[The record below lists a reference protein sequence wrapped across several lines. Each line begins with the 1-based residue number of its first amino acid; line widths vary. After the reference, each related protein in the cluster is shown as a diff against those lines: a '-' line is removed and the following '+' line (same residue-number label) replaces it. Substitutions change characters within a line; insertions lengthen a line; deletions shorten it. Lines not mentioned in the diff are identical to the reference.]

1 MEMNRKI
8 KRSKSLRIWNKY
20 KKLVY
25 LMLAVLLIIV
35 VTIIGITKAVGG
47 KKEKK
52 EEITTPEATQETTTE
67 EPTTEEPSTEEP
79 TTEEPTTEEPT
90 TLATEIIKTPVKE
103 EFSNESFYDDA
114 VFVGD
119 VFVSGMDVYGYLKK
133 SRLVYGEGWTTGKAS
148 NSVST
153 ISATNANKVF
163 LEIGLNDLNTG
174 RTGAKVFESYQELV
188 NDIKKALPNA
198 SVYVIS
204 VFPVTTGF
212 EAKENTGVT
221 NKEVMAL
228 NELLSTMEGVTYLNV
243 SASLSNSDGSLV
255 DELSSS
261 GYNIKSTY
269 YGFILNLIAEMC
281 Q

>member
-1 MEMNRKI
+1 MNRNI
-8 KRSKSLRIWNKY
+8 KRSKSLRTWNKY

-25 LMLAVLLIIV
+25 LMIAVLVIIIAI
-35 VTIIGITKAVGG
+35 IIGLTKAIGG
-47 KKEKK
+47 KSDKQKES
-52 EEITTPEATQETTTE
+52 TTPETTTESMSQQETTTQ
-67 EPTTEEPSTEEP
+67 EPET

-90 TLATEIIKTPVKE
+90 TLATEIVKTPAKE
-103 EFSNESFYDDA
+103 DFSNEAFFDDA

-119 VFVSGMDVYGYLKK
+119 VFVSGMDIYGYLKS
-133 SRLVYGEGWTTGKAS
+133 SRLVYNEGWTTGKAS

-174 RTGAKVFESYQELV
+174 KSGEKVFESYQELV
-188 NDIKKALPNA
+188 NDIKAGLPNA
-198 SVYVIS
+198 TIYVIS

-221 NKEVMAL
+221 NTEISKL

-243 SASLSNSDGSLV
+243 SASLSNSDGSLM
-255 DELSSS
+255 DDLSSS

>member
-1 MEMNRKI
+1 MNRKI
-8 KRSKSLRIWNKY
+8 KRSKSLRTWNKY

-25 LMLAVLLIIV
+25 LMIAVLVVIIAI
-35 VTIIGITKAVGG
+35 IIGLTKAIGG
-47 KKEKK
+47 RNDKQNET
-52 EEITTPEATQETTTE
+52 TTPEIT
-67 EPTTEEPSTEEP
+67 TEEP

-90 TLATEIIKTPVKE
+90 TEEPTTKEPETQATEIVKTPSQE
-103 EFSNESFYDDA
+103 EFSNEAFYDDA

-119 VFVSGMDVYGYLKK
+119 VFVSGIDIYGYLKS

-163 LEIGLNDLNTG
+163 IEIGLNDLNTG
-174 RTGAKVFESYQELV
+174 KSGAKVFESYQELV
-188 NDIKKALPNA
+188 NDIKTGLPNA
-198 SVYVIS
+198 TIYVIS

-212 EAKENTGVT
+212 EAKESTGVSNT
-221 NKEVMAL
+221 EVAAL
-228 NELLSTMEGVTYLNV
+228 NELLSNMEGVTYLNV
-243 SASLSNSDGSLV
+243 SASLSESDGSLL
-255 DELSSS
+255 DDLSSS
-261 GYNIKSTY
+261 GYNIKNTY